1 MQAPEHAVSALAA
14 GALLPVAFVMAIGA
28 SEQDPV
34 FSEARAYER
43 FMGRW
48 SRAVAPLFVRFAGV
62 RDGDSVLDV
71 GSGTGALTAAVAKA
85 APSSRIVG
93 IDPAA
98 PYVALA
104 RSQHESALISFEVG
118 DAQQMRFE
126 AAGFDRVL
134 SLLVVNF
141 IPDVRKA
148 LGEMKRVT
156 RPKGTIGAAV
166 WDYGDG
172 MEMLRVFWDEAVAL
186 RPTSAPKDE
195 RNMPFCRRGELAA
208 LWREQGLQDVV
219 EEALTI
225 ETRFASFDDFWTPFL
240 EKQGPAGIYVA
251 SLAIEEREAL
261 RVRLRRRLLGGG
273 PDRPITMHARA
284 WAVRGIFAGT
294 KID

>member
-1 MQAPEHAVSALAA
+1 VQFPEHVVSTIAA
-14 GALLPVAFVMAIGA
+14 GALFLVPFGMAISA
-28 SEQDPV
+28 SEQDAL

-48 SRAVAPLFVRFAGV
+48 SRSLAPLFVRFAGV
-62 RDGDSVLDV
+62 SDGDSVLDV
-71 GSGTGALTAAVAKA
+71 GSGTGALTAAVAEA

-93 IDPAA
+93 LDPAA

-104 RSQHESALISFEVG
+104 RSQHESPRISFEVG

-126 AAGFDRVL
+126 AARFDRVL

-156 RPKGTIGAAV
+156 KPKGTIAAAV

-186 RPTSAPKDE
+186 HPTSARQDE
-195 RNMPFCRRGELAA
+195 RTMPFCRRGELAA

-225 ETRFASFDDFWTPFL
+225 ETHFASFDDFWTPFL
-240 EKQGPAGIYVA
+240 EKQGPAGAYTA
-251 SLAIEEREAL
+251 SLASAEREAL
-261 RVRLRRRLLGGG
+261 RVRLRKRLLGDG
-273 PDRPITMHARA
+273 PDKAIKMRARA
-284 WAVRGIFAGT
+284 WAVRGAVR
-294 KID
+294 